1 MRHAPFKF
9 SLIVGLV
16 LALTFLA
23 GEFLWL
29 FSQGNDAYPRLIQ
42 DQAMTV
48 FVEPKP
54 LKEFLLID
62 QNSNAFDLSHL
73 KGKWSFLFFGFT
85 HCPDICPSTL
95 VSLSKLRARIIK
107 DINGSN
113 NIQLAFISVDPK
125 RDTGTVLKQ
134 YIGYFD
140 PSIIGLT
147 GTDLELRNLSQ
158 QLDAKFEVA
167 PSIDKNSYQVYH
179 TSAIFLINP
188 QGQYVA
194 LLTPPFDISTI
205 NRRFIVIQK
214 IDTLKSLL

>member
-205 NRRFIVIQK
+205 SRRFIVIQK